1 MKTPY
6 LARLAQLVEHYLDTV
21 GVTGSSP
28 VSRTEGTSH
37 GVLAR
42 GCSAAGSASP
52 CQGEGREFESRHPL
66 WFPEMGI
73 LIEAVS
79 PRWNGRVVRQR
90 SAKPCTR
97 VRFPFPPLLAM
108 AATLSLSARL
118 AQLVEHYLDTVG
130 VTGSSP
136 VSRTR
141 ELLDYLRVIPK
152 ETGPVVFFRGC
163 SAAGSAS
170 PCQGEGREFESR
182 HPLWF
187 PALGF
192 SNS

>member
-1 MKTPY
+1 
-6 LARLAQLVEHYLDTV
+6 
-21 GVTGSSP
+21 
-28 VSRTEGTSH
+28 
-37 GVLAR
+37 
-42 GCSAAGSASP
+42 
-52 CQGEGREFESRHPL
+52 
-66 WFPEMGI
+66 
-73 LIEAVS
+73 
-79 PRWNGRVVRQR
+79 
-90 SAKPCTR
+90 
-97 VRFPFPPLLAM
+97 M

-152 ETGPVVFFRGC
+152 EAGPVVFFRGC

-187 PALGF
+187 PTLGL
-192 SNS
+192 SNSWSNAPPLHRKGWCIAISRHSLVVPMSTILRVITHVHCVQHYSTKM

>member
-1 MKTPY
+1 MSSP
-6 LARLAQLVEHYLDTV
+6 ADVAQLVAHHLAKV
-21 GVTGSSP
+21 RVASSSLVIRSGS
-28 VSRTEGTSH
+28 R
-37 GVLAR
+37 
-42 GCSAAGSASP
+42 
-52 CQGEGREFESRHPL
+52 F
-66 WFPEMGI
+66 MGI
-73 LIEAVS
+73 LLEAVL

-97 VRFPFPPLLAM
+97 VRFPFPPLVTM
-108 AATLSLSARL
+108 AASSSLLARL

-141 ELLDYLRVIPK
+141 EISAKPNFSK
-152 ETGPVVFFRGC
+152 ETGPVVFFCGC
-163 SAAGSAS
+163 SAVGSAS

-187 PALGF
+187 SERDWRRFFIWRSGAFACLHGMVCTLAL
-192 SNS
+192 